1 MQILPLRDR
10 SSMNGKFSTHRDRRP
25 PRARVGAAINQA
37 LTNADARSGTLGNLD
52 HDRPSDE
59 CAGRNLPTVVTTLAW
74 AAMLALIAW
83 GVVRPKLAHGAYF
96 LGDSD
101 WYIKL
106 GLVAFITTFL
116 AVPGT

>member
-1 MQILPLRDR
+1 
-10 SSMNGKFSTHRDRRP
+10 
-25 PRARVGAAINQA
+25 
-37 LTNADARSGTLGNLD
+37 
-52 HDRPSDE
+52 
-59 CAGRNLPTVVTTLAW
+59 
-74 AAMLALIAW
+74 MLALIAW

-106 GLVAFITTFL
+106 GLVAFITFL